1 MRAAVFEREGVLK
14 IKEIPRPRIVQD
26 DDVIIKVEL
35 CSICGT
41 DVHIMSVPPGYEATP
56 GTVLGHEICGEI
68 VETGSAVTTVKPG
81 DRVVL
86 NPNDYCGTCNY
97 CKNNLPNFCE
107 NIRAMGI
114 DVDGGFAEFVKT
126 SEKTVHKISPA
137 LPARIAAFAEP
148 LACLLNGFQKIR
160 VMPGESAVVIGA
172 GTIGLMFVQMMKA
185 AGAYPIIV
193 SDLNERKRELAKKC
207 GADITVNPLEQNLEE
222 VVRREI
228 PMGADYCAEVV
239 GSQMHQAVNVVRKG
253 GTVLLFGV
261 NKKAECRI
269 AQSQITQNEIT
280 VRGTWLANATFPRAV
295 KLLESGVLHLEEL
308 ITHTLPLE
316 GILKGIEYMKTGE
329 GVEIL
334 IDPCQREEKE

>member
-14 IKEIPRPRIVQD
+14 IKEIPKPEIIRA

-68 VETGSAVTTVKPG
+68 VEIGSAVTTVKPG

-86 NPNDYCGTCNY
+86 NPNDYCGTCDY
-97 CKNNLPNFCE
+97 CKNNYPNFCE
-107 NIRAMGI
+107 HIRAMGI
-114 DVDGGFAEFVKT
+114 DVDGGFAEFVRT
-126 SEKTVHKISPA
+126 SEKTVYRISPA

-185 AGAYPIIV
+185 AGAYPIIG
-193 SDLNERKRELAKKC
+193 SDPNERKRALAKKC
-207 GADITVNPLEQNLEE
+207 GADITVNPLEQSLEE
-222 VVRREI
+222 VVHSQV

-239 GSQMHQAVNVVRKG
+239 GSQMRQAVNVVRKG

-261 NKKAECRI
+261 NKKAECQI
-269 AQSQITQNEIT
+269 AQSRITQNEIA

-295 KLLESGVLHLEEL
+295 RLLESGVLHLEEL

-316 GILKGIEYMKTGE
+316 GILEGIELMKTGE

-334 IDPCQREEKE
+334 IDPCLQEENK